1 MSIRNRCC
9 LALSFSAVVI
19 IIVGACE
26 SLTEVAPDGSA
37 AGVSTPQV
45 NPPAAEGGISKAR
58 ANAARLINGA
68 ETLKLDILQRDP
80 TAVPAQVPCDPLG
93 NDAAAARWTSR
104 IGGEVT
110 LMPNLA
116 FAEYDY
122 LATIGETD
130 YIVSIRVP
138 NPSDDPTFTQVEF
151 SFRAVNPFAFGHAPG
166 ADYIGNEAIYPSN
179 DDVIPNRSLID
190 LDGEDVA
197 IIVQGINFLV
207 GAPPDSVESTRGYMN
222 ALGPFAWVL
231 FMRDSQLPGGR
242 FYNISG
248 AAKGGPVAFA
258 DVPLPGPPLQGLF
271 QSAQVTGDNFDM
283 LSEHPGN
290 MDPDLAVANVC
301 LGGAPLQ
308 PYAFFD
314 FPNLDENGAD
324 SPGEA
329 GFLLVVRPDAFNTG
343 PGGTTSEV
351 VIDASGM
358 PATITNADL
367 IGPFPSGDNEPAVIA
382 INHGSEED
390 HTADGPA
397 GVHEIGVSVF
407 FIHRG
412 REIEDLELTSLCS
425 QEPTVMRMWQV
436 LNPNTFPVQVTWEV
450 LGTGET
456 DTYSA
461 APGFSFFGTTTIPNP
476 DPNTTALRWQD
487 EHGVMHEIT
496 VDSTGGVCP

>member
-1 MSIRNRCC
+1 MPIRNRCC
-9 LALSFSAVVI
+9 LALSLALAVVV
-19 IIVGACE
+19 IVGACE
-26 SLTEVAPDGSA
+26 NLSDVTPGGPAE
-37 AGVSTPQV
+37 GVTTPQL

-68 ETLKLDILQRDP
+68 EPLKLDILQRDAGDA
-80 TAVPAQVPCDPLG
+80 TQLACDPLG
-93 NDAAAARWTSR
+93 NDPAATRWTSR

-110 LMPNLA
+110 LTPNLA

-130 YIVSIRVP
+130 SIVSIRVP
-138 NPSDDPTFTQVEF
+138 NPADDPTFTQVEF
-151 SFRAVNPFAFGHAPG
+151 SFRAVNPFAFAHAPG
-166 ADYIGNEAIYPSN
+166 ADYVGNQAIYPSN
-179 DDVIPNRSLID
+179 DDVVPNRSLID
-190 LDGEDVA
+190 LDGQDVA
-197 IIVQGINFLV
+197 IIVQGINFQ
-207 GAPPDSVESTRGYMN
+207 AIPPDRVESTRGYMN

-242 FYNISG
+242 FYNVAG

-290 MDPDLAVANVC
+290 MDADLAVANVC
-301 LGGAPLQ
+301 LNGTPGQ

-314 FPNLDENGAD
+314 FPNLDENGAA

-329 GFLLVVRPDAFNTG
+329 GFMLVVRPEAFKTG
-343 PGGTTSEV
+343 PGGTASEV
-351 VIDASGM
+351 VIDTSGM
-358 PATITNADL
+358 PAAIASADL
-367 IGPFPSGDNEPAVIA
+367 IGPFPSGYNEPAVID

-407 FIHRG
+407 FIHRS
-412 REIEDLELTSLCS
+412 REIVDLELTSLCS
-425 QEPTVMRMWQV
+425 QDPDTLRMWQV
-436 LNPNTFPVQVTWEV
+436 QNPNPFPVQVTWEV
-450 LGTGET
+450 LGTAET

-461 APGFSFFGTTTIPNP
+461 APGFSFFGTTAIPAP

-487 EHGVMHEIT
+487 EHATLHEIA
-496 VDSTGGVCP
+496 VDSTGGLCPGP